1 MGISFNKNDAFTIK
15 NFSGETKFSLSKRMP
30 HIIHDISGTA
40 SIPIVLDIYSTS
52 RNVVVNR
59 VDEIAILANT
69 KLSINK
75 EDSFIMPY
83 YKIDAGEAYTSNLV
97 ISGAGSILLRKLTQ
111 PSSGEF
117 LGCSILNIVQEQGNL
132 KIVCNQHIDR
142 SGYDSI
148 AGDVAINI
156 SYRVYYG
163 RFK

>member
-1 MGISFNKNDAFTIK
+1 MGISFNKNDVFTIK
-15 NFSGETKFSLSKRMP
+15 NFSGETKFTLSKRMP
-30 HIIHDISGTA
+30 HIIHDITGTA
-40 SIPIVLDIYSTS
+40 SIPIVLNANASS
-52 RNVVVNR
+52 RYAIVNR
-59 VDEIAILANT
+59 VDEVANLT
-69 KLSINK
+69 NVNLSINK
-75 EDSFIMPY
+75 EDSFIMPF

-111 PSSGEF
+111 PSSGEY
-117 LGCSILNIVQEQGNL
+117 LGSSILNIVQEQGNL